1 MGRKTEN
8 TSFTCANCGKCV
20 LPLTNGSYRNHCP
33 SCLYSLHVDD
43 NPGDRSNNCHGLM
56 KPINF
61 QSHSKKGWQIIHA
74 CQKCGTQK
82 LNRIAPDD
90 IDSLLEMAKKISHTQ
105 I

>member
-1 MGRKTEN
+1 
-8 TSFTCANCGKCV
+8 
-20 LPLTNGSYRNHCP
+20 
-33 SCLYSLHVDD
+33 
-43 NPGDRSNNCHGLM
+43 M